1 MLVVNGKGHRVE
13 HLNPRE
19 RWLDG
24 DWFSGEGVAAGHVS
38 DDAAGWTPLVVP
50 KGGVGNFDKG
60 DDRVEAGQKFE
71 VRLSSVDRFVT
82 DADGEV
88 GLQKTPD
95 YIVRRD
101 RRTAWM

>member
-24 DWFSGEGVAAGHVS
+24 DRFSGEGVAAGHVS

-50 KGGVGNFDKG
+50 KGGIGNFDEG
-60 DDRVEAGQKFE
+60 DDRVEAGQKLE